1 MRFKDQADFNN
12 QLAEA
17 LEGDRLAQARLKE
30 AITSDQLAP
39 MFVKAAN
46 VRFQEY
52 YDAHET
58 IWDKIATKE
67 CCRISAPPRFCR

>member
-30 AITSDQLAP
+30 AITDRKS
-39 MFVKAAN
+39 V
-46 VRFQEY
+46 V
-52 YDAHET
+52 
-58 IWDKIATKE
+58 
-67 CCRISAPPRFCR
+67 